1 MSTQS
6 PEDREALRRE
16 IQAAIAAG
24 RELDPEM
31 DGHLADSALE
41 RYTKEQDVRDRARGI
56 QKAKEA
62 QMPRQ
67 PNPNLE
73 LVVRSLGTA
82 VIIGGII
89 AAVVLTHGEV
99 LGFFGLLFFLG
110 PVWGWRGRRWSR
122 RGYYYQ
128 SAQGAVQPP
137 DDEEERRQREA
148 KRQRKIEQLESEIQR
163 LKDDKSDYV

>member
-16 IQAAIAAG
+16 IQAVIAAG

-31 DGHLADSALE
+31 DQHLADSALE
-41 RYTKEQDVRDRARGI
+41 RYTKEQDVRDKVRGV
-56 QKAKEA
+56 QKAQAA
-62 QMPRQ
+62 QLPRQ

-73 LVVRSLGTA
+73 LVVRTLSSA
-82 VIIGGII
+82 VVIAGII
-89 AAVVLTHGEV
+89 AVVVLTGGKI
-99 LGFFGLLFFLG
+99 LDFWFLLFFLG
-110 PVWGWRGRRWSR
+110 PIWGWRGRRWSR

-128 SAQGAVQPP
+128 SAQGAVQP
-137 DDEEERRQREA
+137 DAEEERRQREA

>member
-31 DGHLADSALE
+31 DQHLADSALE

-73 LVVRSLGTA
+73 LVVRSLGTM
-82 VIIGGII
+82 VIIAGIV
-89 AAVVLTHGEV
+89 AAFIFAPHFIW
-99 LGFFGLLFFLG
+99 GFWWLIFFIW
-110 PVWGWRGRRWSR
+110 PMWGYRSRRWSR

-128 SAQGAVQPP
+128 SAQGQVQPP

-148 KRQRKIEQLESEIQR
+148 KRQRKIDQLESEIQR

>member
-31 DGHLADSALE
+31 DGHLADAALE
-41 RYTKEQDVRDRARGI
+41 RYTKEQEVRERARGI
-56 QKAKEA
+56 QKAREA

-73 LVVRSLGTA
+73 LVMRSFGTL
-82 VIIGGII
+82 VIIGGIV
-89 AAVVLTHGEV
+89 AAFIFAPHFIWGVWWLI
-99 LGFFGLLFFLG
+99 FFIW
-110 PVWGWRGRRWSR
+110 PMWGYRSRRWSR
-122 RGYYYQ
+122 RYYYQ
-128 SAQGAVQPP
+128 SAQGAVPV
-137 DDEEERRQREA
+137 DDEEERQRREA
-148 KRQRKIEQLESEIQR
+148 KRQRKIAELESEIQR
-163 LKDDKSDYV
+163 LKDDHSDYV